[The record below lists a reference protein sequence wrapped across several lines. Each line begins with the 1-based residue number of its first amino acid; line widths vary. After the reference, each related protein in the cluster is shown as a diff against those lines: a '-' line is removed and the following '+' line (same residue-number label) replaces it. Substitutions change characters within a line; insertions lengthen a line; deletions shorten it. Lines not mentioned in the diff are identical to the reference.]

1 MPEIVLPTFH
11 AVQAEIYRNRAQHN
25 VLRCGRRFGKDIFQN
40 TITADRIMKGGMV
53 GLFAPEH
60 KQLLEPFDAIAEIL
74 APCKRR
80 SSRNEGIFRSKVRVN
95 GHYGGFDIWPLTDN
109 PLAGRGREYDDVIVN
124 EAAFTKSPQM
134 IDQWKKGIKPT
145 LLIRRGRSW
154 VMSTP
159 MGIDPENFFYAA
171 CNDPQLGF
179 REHYAPTSANPLVPV
194 EELEEERKRNDPLV
208 FQQEYEA
215 KFIDWSGVAFFALDK
230 MLDDG
235 TPIAYPTKCDGVFA
249 VLDTAVKAGKEH
261 DGTAVL
267 YVATN
272 QIYGTPLILL
282 DYDIVQIEGSL
293 LETWLPTVFQRCE
306 ALAAE
311 CGARHGSQG
320 VWIEDTAAGIMLLQ
334 QGYRRGWNV
343 NPIDSKFV
351 AMGKDERAISVSG
364 HVYQGKVKFTQ
375 YCYDKT
381 VNFKGTTRNH
391 LLTQVT
397 GFRVGDKQA
406 AKRADD
412 LTDCFTAA
420 ISIALGNMD
429 GY

>member
-1 MPEIVLPTFH
+1 MPVIQLPTMH
-11 AVQAEIYRNRAQHN
+11 AAQADIYRRRTRRNA
-25 VLRCGRRFGKDIFQN
+25 LRCARRFGKDVFQAI
-40 TITADRIMKGGMV
+40 ITADRAAKGKMV

-60 KQLLEPFDAIAEIL
+60 KQMLEPFDAISEIL
-74 APCKRR
+74 QPCKRR
-80 SSRNEGIFRSKVRVN
+80 SSRSEGVFRTKT
-95 GHYGGFDIWPLTDN
+95 GGGFDIWSLTDN
-109 PLAGRGREYDDVIVN
+109 PLAGRGREYDDILIN
-124 EAAFTKSPQM
+124 EAAFTKTPQM
-134 IDQWKKGIKPT
+134 LEQWAKAIEPT
-145 LLIRRGRSW
+145 LLIRCGTAW
-154 VMSTP
+154 VLSTP
-159 MGIDPENFFYAA
+159 FGIDPENFFYAI
-171 CNDPQLGF
+171 CNDPKYGF
-179 REHYAPTSANPLVPV
+179 KDFHAPTSSNPLVPAA
-194 EELEEERKRNDPLV
+194 ELERLRETTDPLV
-208 FQQEYEA
+208 FRQEYLAEWV
-215 KFIDWSGVAFFALDK
+215 DWSGIAFFALDK

-235 TPIAYPTKCDGVFA
+235 APIAYPTKCDGVFA

-334 QGYRRGWNV
+334 QGYRRGWQV

-351 AMGKDERAISVSG
+351 ALGKDERAISVSG

-375 YCYDKT
+375 HCYDKT